1 MEDAIII
8 IVIIAIGF
16 VIIGF
21 KELKKITKGKD
32 EHEKH

>member
-8 IVIIAIGF
+8 IVIVAIGF
-16 VIIGF
+16 TVIGF

-32 EHEKH
+32 KHEKN